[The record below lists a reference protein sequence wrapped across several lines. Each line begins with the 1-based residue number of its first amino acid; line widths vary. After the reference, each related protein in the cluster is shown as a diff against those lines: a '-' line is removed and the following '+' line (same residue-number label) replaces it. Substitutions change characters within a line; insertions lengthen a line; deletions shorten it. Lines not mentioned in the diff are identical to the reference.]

1 MTPCVGSM
9 WSYKCNSFYEWNNS
23 HTYQWLHS
31 HPAGVASN
39 HIEKPINHSNCF
51 SEASIENK
59 TYWKT
64 KVACALL
71 MLHNPSSVS
80 ENLKV
85 KCTTCAL
92 LRCMSLMSFWSMFF
106 LCLHIIM
113 YIVLSWSSLIPR
125 HTSIHQKL
133 AGGPDNEILNT
144 CSLLCSESL
153 VPKVWF
159 QDNWILD
166 YSSLQLHCT
175 C

>member
-1 MTPCVGSM
+1 MNETIHIHTNG
-9 WSYKCNSFYEWNNS
+9 YILIQLEW
-23 HTYQWLHS
+23 L
-31 HPAGVASN
+31 PI
-39 HIEKPINHSNCF
+39 IEKPINHSNCF
-51 SEASIENK
+51 SEASEENK

-133 AGGPDNEILNT
+133 AGDPENEILIKHMLST
-144 CSLLCSESL
+144 LFRKSGSKSL
-153 VPKVWF
+153 VPR
-159 QDNWILD
+159 
-166 YSSLQLHCT
+166 
-175 C
+175 